1 MKHEFLSSDINSSFS
16 FLSAFFFKKKNLT
29 GECVNDNTK
38 YDIHKNN
45 INDDKK
51 AQIVQEPEVVLGLIA
66 VGSIDHHIAD
76 AS

>member
-1 MKHEFLSSDINSSFS
+1 MNCGAQTSTHHFLFLALFS
-16 FLSAFFFKKKNLT
+16 FKKKIFT

-38 YDIHKNN
+38 YDIHQNN
-45 INDDKK
+45 IDDDKK